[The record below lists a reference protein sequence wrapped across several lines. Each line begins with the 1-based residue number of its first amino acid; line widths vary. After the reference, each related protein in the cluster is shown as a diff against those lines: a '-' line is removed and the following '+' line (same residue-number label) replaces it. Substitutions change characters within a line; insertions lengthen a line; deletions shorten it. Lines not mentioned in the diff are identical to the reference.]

1 MINFLK
7 MVKMVHVII
16 LMTIKIEDFDHDNI
30 LIDEKSYENILVYNI
45 LCKNQ
50 IAATPLLIRFNKL
63 DGFIRVYDGTS
74 YLILFGK
81 EKHDAIYIKIR
92 YGRYHTYN
100 TYYVRLE

>member
-1 MINFLK
+1 
-7 MVKMVHVII
+7 MVHVII

-50 IAATPLLIRFNKL
+50 IAVKPLLIRFNKL
-63 DGFIRVYDGTS
+63 DEFIRVYDGTS

-81 EKHDAIYIKIR
+81 EKYDAIYIKIR
-92 YGRYHTYN
+92 YGRYHVIILIMSVWN
-100 TYYVRLE
+100 KDKKNYYYL